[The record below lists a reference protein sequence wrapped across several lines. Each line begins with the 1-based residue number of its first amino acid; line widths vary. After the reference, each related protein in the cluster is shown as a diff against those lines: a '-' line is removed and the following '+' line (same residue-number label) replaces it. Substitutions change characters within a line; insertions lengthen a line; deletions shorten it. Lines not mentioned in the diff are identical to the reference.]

1 MQLLLNISISSHLK
15 KNAKKYCFIFSW
27 KVGEQW
33 FCAIFYKINKTEKTF
48 WDLTTFLQKLYSVPI
63 LSFIDR
69 KSFLRL
75 FSYYSILWIS
85 NGENLERTCHA
96 CHHCHL
102 IKATTTTYT
111 LHYTVPNTKASY
123 YKGQIISE
131 QNCGVLHFPKK
142 QRNYCK
148 DFCPSH

>member
-1 MQLLLNISISSHLK
+1 MRFNHL
-15 KNAKKYCFIFSW
+15 
-27 KVGEQW
+27 
-33 FCAIFYKINKTEKTF
+33 
-48 WDLTTFLQKLYSVPI
+48 LQKLYSVLI
-63 LSFIDR
+63 LSIIDR
-69 KSFLRL
+69 KSFYWL

-142 QRNYCK
+142 QRNYRFLLRLFFHGPKNRITRRPPACCDCEFEAEK
-148 DFCPSH
+148 LKKKICQFFTFFMKKPC